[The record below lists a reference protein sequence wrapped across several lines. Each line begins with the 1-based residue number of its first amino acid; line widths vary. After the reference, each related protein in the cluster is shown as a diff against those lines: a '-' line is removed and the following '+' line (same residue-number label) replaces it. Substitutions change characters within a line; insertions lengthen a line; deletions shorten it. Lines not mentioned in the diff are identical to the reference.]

1 MPGKLYIGLKRELV
15 LNTWKLIII
24 YKYFSSVRFLTN
36 MVIHEP
42 SALIF
47 LFPLLQLPPAPK
59 LFLFVT
65 PEQKPFER
73 QLLEACLHAVVR
85 VREDGRQIALTV
97 PVCLN
102 WVQMTSNPGAKV
114 WERYHKSYEDLCHL
128 RSKYFIT
135 SVLNKVVFCIH
146 TIILMKRHLNTHSR
160 SYWVRKDMQLGLEFG
175 VFDSYQSHIF
185 ELKGLIHRNAALSLS
200 LLLDVLALP

>member
-42 SALIF
+42 SALLF

-73 QLLEACLHAVVR
+73 QLLAACLHAVVR

-135 SVLNKVVFCIH
+135 SVLNKDVFCIH
-146 TIILMKRHLNTHSR
+146 TRFDEEAPEYPQQKLLSEKGHAAGLGVWRVWLIPITHLWAEGSHS
-160 SYWVRKDMQLGLEFG
+160 
-175 VFDSYQSHIF
+175 
-185 ELKGLIHRNAALSLS
+185 
-200 LLLDVLALP
+200 